1 SANTNSGTTS
11 TTSSTSGTY
20 TVKAGDSL
28 YGISSKFGTTI
39 SALKSLNNLSSNLIY
54 PNQVLKVK
62 ASATTSANTN
72 SGTTSTTSST
82 SGTYTVKAGDNL
94 YEIARAHNTTIA
106 ALKSMNNLSSNTIYV
121 NQTLKVSSVGSK
133 NTSSVASSK
142 TSGYTVKANDS
153 LWRIAANHGITVG
166 QLKSLN
172 NLSSDL
178 IYVGQTLRLR

>member
-1 SANTNSGTTS
+1 
-11 TTSSTSGTY
+11 
-20 TVKAGDSL
+20 
-28 YGISSKFGTTI
+28 
-39 SALKSLNNLSSNLIY
+39 SSNLIY

-72 SGTTSTTSST
+72 SSTTSST

-121 NQTLKVSSVGSK
+121 NQTLKVSSVSSK

-142 TSGYTVKANDS
+142 ISGYTVKANDS